1 MCTWLCEV
9 YEPLDVITS
18 HMSDLRVTFLGTSS
32 GGGPT
37 EGRNCSSLA
46 LSIRNETWLVD
57 CAEGTQRQLHK
68 SRHLN
73 IHNVTKVFITHMH
86 VDHCVGVVPLLSTVM
101 SIFSPRAQSCNQDPD
116 KLHVEIYGTPG
127 LRQLIRST
135 LNLTHMN
142 LSGKYIV
149 HEFHLSEGSTI
160 DQGPPHP
167 NEIVG
172 VNIQADSQQFWQ
184 NIGGDVG
191 IKIDAGTIEHRVTCV
206 GYVFTEKLTV
216 ATIPR
221 RLVCLGDTSSASHI
235 APLCISE
242 GIYPSLVVHESTNA
256 WIPPH
261 VDRHHLYGGARK
273 TPQSVRE
280 KAISK
285 GLYGGARK
293 TPQSVREKAI
303 SKGHSTPDMAGAF
316 ARAVRAERLALI
328 HFSAMFENP
337 SPSNPIMR
345 EIARQATVAFE
356 NPSPSNPI
364 MREIAR
370 QATVAWGRRGVDA
383 IAAHDLYWMDI
394 PPRPIESPESQVVQS
409 NPNPSTV
416 WDAHLWDDPLGPDQ
430 PMTPNLKR
438 KWDKTHPTGARGLR
452 GNWNRRGGR
461 GRWRGRGGGGG
472 DAHGHGG
479 VNVDGRG
486 DGHSSQT

>member
-18 HMSDLRVTFLGTSS
+18 HMGDLRVTFLGTSS

-46 LSIRNETWLVD
+46 LSIRNEIWLVD

-116 KLHVEIYGTPG
+116 KLHVELYGTPG

-285 GLYGGARK
+285 G
-293 TPQSVREKAI
+293 
-303 SKGHSTPDMAGAF
+303 HSTPDMAGAF

-328 HFSAMFENP
+328 HFSAMFKD
-337 SPSNPIMR
+337 
-345 EIARQATVAFE
+345 
-356 NPSPSNPI
+356 PSPSNPI

-383 IAAHDLYWMDI
+383 IAAHDLHWMDI

-409 NPNPSTV
+409 TPNPSTV
-416 WDAHLWDDPLGPDQ
+416 WDAHLWDAPLGPDQ
-430 PMTPNLKR
+430 PMAPNLKR
-438 KWDKTHPTGARGLR
+438 KWDKTHPTGARGFR
-452 GNWNRRGGR
+452 GNWNRGGGR
-461 GRWRGRGGGGG
+461 GRWRGRGG
-472 DAHGHGG
+472 
-479 VNVDGRG
+479 
-486 DGHSSQT
+486 